1 MGPNYSEDLVDKIY
15 DDFMQILKD
24 KYRQQNFPPNST
36 YVEIREERNKNF
48 KNAIRLLVELDSW
61 ESF

>member
-1 MGPNYSEDLVDKIY
+1 MEPNYSEDLVDKIY

-24 KYRQQNFPPNST
+24 KYHQQNFPPTST
-36 YVEIREERNKNF
+36 YVEIHEERNKNF